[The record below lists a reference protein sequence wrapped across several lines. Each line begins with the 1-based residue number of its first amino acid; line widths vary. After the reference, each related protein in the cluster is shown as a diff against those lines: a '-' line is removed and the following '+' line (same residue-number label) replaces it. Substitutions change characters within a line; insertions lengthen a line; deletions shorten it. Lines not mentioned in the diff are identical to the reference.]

1 MHRKIS
7 CVTLG
12 VWEFPIS
19 LFAIEVAYLV
29 HMECL
34 CLVNPM
40 VVSFCWR
47 LMLLLVMGV
56 EFENICTVSGKWNVS
71 RVISRLYEWDCNI
84 SRVPLVIAEHGVVV
98 ASAGYRIRGNLGRY
112 SRVVNFRFPFYKI
125 CVPKHW
131 GHEILWS

>member
-7 CVTLG
+7 RVTLG
-12 VWEFPIS
+12 VWELPIS

-47 LMLLLVMGV
+47 LMLLLVMG
-56 EFENICTVSGKWNVS
+56 EESENICTVSGK
-71 RVISRLYEWDCNI
+71 
-84 SRVPLVIAEHGVVV
+84 
-98 ASAGYRIRGNLGRY
+98 
-112 SRVVNFRFPFYKI
+112 
-125 CVPKHW
+125 
-131 GHEILWS
+131 